1 MSTTQPIA
9 FRKTGEAPYSA
20 NAVREADGGRFVV
33 LQTKPDLC
41 AEHPVTFQVT
51 GIAPANRAEMLETIR
66 QGLHFGAVEQLELAL
81 QASRKEIAAVLSI
94 PVSTLTRRKNE
105 GRLHSDESDRVVRV
119 AHLADAAIAM
129 MHGDQNAALNWL
141 RTPLDILGN
150 ETPLMRASTELGA
163 RDVEDLIGR
172 LRHGVFS

>member
-1 MSTTQPIA
+1 MSTPQPIA
-9 FRKTGEAPYSA
+9 FRKTGEAPFSA
-20 NAVREADGGRFVV
+20 NVVREADGSRFVV
-33 LQTKPDLC
+33 GH
-41 AEHPVTFQVT
+41 AEPEALTAHPVSFQVT
-51 GIAPANRAEMLETIR
+51 GIPSTNRAEMLETIR

-81 QASRKEIAAVLSI
+81 RASRKEMATVLSI
-94 PVSTLTRRKNE
+94 PVSTLTRRKSE

-119 AHLADAAIAM
+119 AHLVDAAIAM
-129 MHGDQNAALNWL
+129 MHGDQSAALSWL

>member
-1 MSTTQPIA
+1 MSTPQPIA
-9 FRKTGEAPYSA
+9 LRKAGEAPDSA
-20 NAVREADGGRFVV
+20 NLVREENGNRFVAGH
-33 LQTKPDLC
+33 
-41 AEHPVTFQVT
+41 AEPEALLAHPVMLQVT
-51 GIAPANRAEMLETIR
+51 GISPTQRAEMLETIR
-66 QGLHFGAVEQLELAL
+66 QGLRFGAVEQLELAL
-81 QASRKEIAAVLSI
+81 RASRKEMAAVLSI
-94 PVSTLTRRKNE
+94 PISTLTRRKNE
-105 GRLHSDESDRVVRV
+105 GSLRSDESDRVVRV